1 MDGSSW
7 FSFKA
12 RPYPRTYPQSEARTW
27 PVPGGARAGP
37 RPRPRTPAVSRAVR
51 GHSRA
56 RAHTVHEPRG
66 CRARDTRMLAAL
78 AYGYDPDLGQAP
90 ARAL

>member
-1 MDGSSW
+1 ME
-7 FSFKA
+7 
-12 RPYPRTYPQSEARTW
+12 RPVPVRSLRPSYHAPCTW

-37 RPRPRTPAVSRAVR
+37 RPRPPAVGRAW
-51 GHSRA
+51 SLA
-56 RAHTVHEPRG
+56 RAHGT
-66 CRARDTRMLAAL
+66 RAQGLPRDTRMLAAL